1 MGRGTAD
8 GLTASWADLDG
19 IASPTEWQNRETFA
33 QITLEHLL
41 GNQDSIPVTMDTALG
56 IASIDRADQLIT
68 GQVST
73 FPLQH
78 MTDGKRSTV
87 QPLLFV
93 QPEAGRPASQ
103 TWLWVTRMLEFYG
116 RAFLIVRDRYADSE
130 GGRPRRVEFA
140 AEWNVQVGTAG
151 EVVKAFGKPV
161 AQRDVI
167 RIDGPHSGFLNRPKV
182 IRSAIAIEVAAYN
195 AAANPVPSIDLH
207 QTSGDPMDDTQVD
220 AMIAR
225 WVAARTKRGT
235 GGVGYTNQSIEART
249 LGIHP
254 EQLLIAGRN
263 ASALDVARLTN
274 LAPYW
279 VGASVEGS
287 AMTYQNVQMAG
298 RELTDYTLAPY
309 LTAIASRL
317 SMPDVLPPRQT
328 VQHVTQRLTR
338 ADLKET
344 AETLRTLVLAKIITP
359 EQAQRVLSGES
370 IEAVL

>member
-8 GLTASWADLDG
+8 QLTASWADLDG
-19 IASPTEWQNRETFA
+19 IASPSEWQNRETFA

-78 MTDGKRSTV
+78 MTDGKRSAV

-116 RAFLIVRDRYADSE
+116 RAFLIVRDRYAESE

-161 AQRDVI
+161 APRDVI

-317 SMPDVLPPRQT
+317 SMPDVLPPRQS

-344 AETLRTLVLAKIITP
+344 AETLRVLVLAKIITP
-359 EQAQRVLSGES
+359 EQAQRVLAGES